1 MATSKFCGAARFW
14 AMLALVALFGIISGS
29 VRAQEAEPW
38 IVAVAGPM
46 TGDGA
51 RLGKAMLDASTL
63 KASQINQNGGINGRM
78 IEIVAYDDQNSP
90 ELAAKIALQ
99 IATESQAVLVIGH
112 RTSGASIAAAP
123 IYMEHGIAAIS
134 GTATADELTARNP
147 WYFRATYNN
156 SLQAEFIANYI
167 SSILNYKTATLVATD
182 DVYGRSLRD
191 AFLSSSENLRMEV
204 PHKYNV
210 DPTSPD
216 IDLDMAD
223 IVAELSLM
231 PNSGMVFLAMNA
243 TNAAHFIREMRNSGF
258 ALPVFGPDSINQQF
272 PSYFEP
278 DPILKTRPGDFT
290 DQVYATTSMIW
301 DVANEDAIKFRNDFK
316 SRFGILAD
324 SGMALYYDAAGISF
338 EALASLDET
347 GDDLKAQRTGVRDYF
362 ASIDNS
368 ANAFDGISGK
378 IFFDD
383 EGNAEKTVPV
393 GVFELGEFISA
404 PIQLQAVE
412 NPVMVPNF
420 SDKLESGEI
429 VPQADGYMHAT
440 QIVYFGIDLN
450 EVGNLNT
457 STGNYDLDFY
467 IWLRYRGKLDLSKIE
482 FSNAITPINLTN
494 PIWARE
500 RNGMTIVTYKVRG
513 TFHGEFQFADYPFD
527 RQKISLVVRHQDRN
541 SESMRFVADRLGMQ
555 LAGEETS
562 LLAKIEREQAFK
574 TAKGWQVLDAQI
586 YQDLI
591 KTASTLGETRFFQGE
606 TEVNFSRMVLSLEIG
621 RHLTSYSSTILLPMT
636 ILFVIGML
644 LFAVPIE
651 ELPPR
656 LSGGILVLVTVSL
669 LRARLSNDLPNIG
682 YLVAID
688 FIFFALQ
695 LIMLFGILISVM
707 SYWLWSNQKLAA
719 ASLVNKTGAVLYPV
733 PIIAVGIYIWFTVSI
748 VPPLS

>member
-1 MATSKFCGAARFW
+1 MQLINAYSALRLWGVVIMLTLLNLIAAP
-14 AMLALVALFGIISGS
+14 VS
-29 VRAQEAEPW
+29 AQNQDPW
-38 IVAVAGPM
+38 VVAVAGPM
-46 TGDGA
+46 TGPSEHLGA
-51 RLGKAMLDASTL
+51 AMLNATTL
-63 KASQINQNGGINGRM
+63 RANEINATGGINGRM
-78 IEIVAYDDQNSP
+78 IEVVAFDDQNSP
-90 ELAAKIALQ
+90 ELAAEIALE
-99 IATESQAVLVIGH
+99 IATETEAVIVIGH

-123 IYMEHGIAAIS
+123 IYMEHEIAAIS
-134 GTATADELTARNP
+134 GTATADELTVNNP

-167 SSILNYKTATLVATD
+167 SSILKYRTATLVATD

-191 AFLSSSENLRMEV
+191 AFLSSSENLRMDI
-204 PHKYNV
+204 PHQYDV

-223 IVAELSLM
+223 IVSELSLM
-231 PNSGMVFLAMNA
+231 PDSGIVFLAMNA
-243 TNAAHFIREMRNSGF
+243 ENAAHFVREMRNSGF
-258 ALPVFGPDSINQQF
+258 ALPVFGADSINQQF

-290 DQVYATTSMIW
+290 DQIYATTSMIW
-301 DVANEDAIKFRNDFK
+301 DVANEAAIKFRENY
-316 SRFGILAD
+316 REAFGVSAD
-324 SGMALYYDAAGISF
+324 SGMALNYDAAGISF
-338 EALASLDET
+338 DALFALDPDGT
-347 GDDLKAQRTGVRDYF
+347 DLAAARTGVQQYLIG
-362 ASIDNS
+362 IDNRG
-368 ANAFDGISGK
+368 AAFNGITGK
-378 IFFDD
+378 IYFD
-383 EGNAEKTVPV
+383 ESGSAEKTVPV

-404 PIQLQAVE
+404 PVQLQAVE

-420 SDKLESGEI
+420 SSKLESGEI

-440 QIVYFGIDLN
+440 QIVYFGIDIN

-467 IWLRYRGKLDLSKIE
+467 IWFRYRGDLNLRKIE
-482 FSNAITPINLTN
+482 FSNAITPVNLNN
-494 PIWARE
+494 PIWERE
-500 RNGMTIVTYKVRG
+500 RNGMTIATFKVRG
-513 TFHGEFQFADYPFD
+513 TFHGEFQFGDYPFD
-527 RQKISLVVRHQDRN
+527 RQHITLVVRHQDRN

-562 LLAKIEREQAFK
+562 LLAKIEQEEAFK
-574 TAKGWQVLDAQI
+574 TAQGWQVLDAQI

-591 KTASTLGETRFFQGE
+591 RTASTLGETRFFQGE

-636 ILFVIGML
+636 ILFVIGLL
-644 LFAVPIE
+644 LFAVPIR

-688 FIFFALQ
+688 YIFFALQ
-695 LIMLFGILISVM
+695 IIMLFGIIISVM
-707 SYWLWSNQKLAA
+707 SYWLLVSERTTT
-719 ASLVNKTGAVLYPV
+719 ASRINALGAMLYPL
-733 PIIAVGIYIWFTVSI
+733 PIIGVGIYIWLTVAI
-748 VPPLS
+748 VPPI

>member
-1 MATSKFCGAARFW
+1 MQLINAYSALRLWGVVIMLTLLNLIAAP
-14 AMLALVALFGIISGS
+14 VS
-29 VRAQEAEPW
+29 AQNQDPW
-38 IVAVAGPM
+38 VVAVAGPM
-46 TGDGA
+46 TGPSEHLGA
-51 RLGKAMLDASTL
+51 AMLNATTL
-63 KASQINQNGGINGRM
+63 RANEINATGGINGRM
-78 IEIVAYDDQNSP
+78 IEVVAFDDQNSP
-90 ELAAKIALQ
+90 ELAAEIALE
-99 IATESQAVLVIGH
+99 IATETEAVVVIGH

-123 IYMEHGIAAIS
+123 IYMEHEIAAIS
-134 GTATADELTARNP
+134 GTATADELTVNNP

-167 SSILNYKTATLVATD
+167 SSILKYRTATLVATD

-191 AFLSSSENLRMEV
+191 AFLSSSENLRMDI
-204 PHKYNV
+204 PHQYDV

-223 IVAELSLM
+223 IVSELSLM
-231 PNSGMVFLAMNA
+231 PDSGIVFLAMNA
-243 TNAAHFIREMRNSGF
+243 ENAAHFVREMRNSGF
-258 ALPVFGPDSINQQF
+258 ALPVFGADSINQQF

-290 DQVYATTSMIW
+290 DQIYATTSMIW
-301 DVANEDAIKFRNDFK
+301 DVANEAAIKFRENY
-316 SRFGILAD
+316 REAFGVSAD
-324 SGMALYYDAAGISF
+324 SGMALNYDAAGISF
-338 EALASLDET
+338 DALFALDPDGT
-347 GDDLKAQRTGVRDYF
+347 DLAAARTGVQQYLIG
-362 ASIDNS
+362 IDNRG
-368 ANAFDGISGK
+368 AAFNGITGK
-378 IFFDD
+378 IYFD
-383 EGNAEKTVPV
+383 ESGSAEKTVPV

-404 PIQLQAVE
+404 PVQLQAVE

-420 SDKLESGEI
+420 SSKLESGEI

-440 QIVYFGIDLN
+440 QIVYFGIDIN

-467 IWLRYRGKLDLSKIE
+467 IWFRYRGDLNLRKIE
-482 FSNAITPINLTN
+482 FSNAITPVNLNN
-494 PIWARE
+494 PIWERE
-500 RNGMTIVTYKVRG
+500 RNGMTIATFKVRG
-513 TFHGEFQFADYPFD
+513 TFHGEFQFGDYPFD
-527 RQKISLVVRHQDRN
+527 RQHITLVVRHQDRN

-562 LLAKIEREQAFK
+562 LLAKIEQEEAFK
-574 TAKGWQVLDAQI
+574 TAQGWQVLDAQI

-591 KTASTLGETRFFQGE
+591 RTASTLGETRFFQGE

-636 ILFVIGML
+636 ILFVIGLL
-644 LFAVPIE
+644 LFAVPIR

-688 FIFFALQ
+688 YIFFALQ
-695 LIMLFGILISVM
+695 IIMLFGIIISVM
-707 SYWLWSNQKLAA
+707 SYWLLVSERTTT
-719 ASLVNKTGAVLYPV
+719 ASRINALGAMLYPL
-733 PIIAVGIYIWFTVSI
+733 PIIGVGIYIWLTVAI
-748 VPPLS
+748 VPPI